1 MVSIFILFSQ
11 NKMILCL
18 AAAHE
23 SNFLTFVRPLLIKLA
38 REAFLCAIQKFLP
51 ANIFCNF
58 LFDLCSF
65 INTYFNVRY
74 SQF

>member
-23 SNFLTFVRPLLIKLA
+23 SNFLTLGQ
-38 REAFLCAIQKFLP
+38 AFI
-51 ANIFCNF
+51 
-58 LFDLCSF
+58 D
-65 INTYFNVRY
+65 
-74 SQF
+74 